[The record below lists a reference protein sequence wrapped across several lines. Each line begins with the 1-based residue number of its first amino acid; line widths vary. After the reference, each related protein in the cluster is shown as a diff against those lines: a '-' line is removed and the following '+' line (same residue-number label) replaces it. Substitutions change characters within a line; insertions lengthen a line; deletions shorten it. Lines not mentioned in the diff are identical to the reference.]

1 LFSDNA
7 RLIHAEEWH
16 LQRDYAANNPRNS
29 KRDRARAANARDRVA
44 SLLTKVLP
52 DVTAVEPVTADPVK
66 GVTHLMARTPY
77 GMRRIAELGFGYQTT
92 LAWVVDLAARLTAAY
107 PESDDPLGEPA
118 VVLLDE
124 IDLHLHPRWQRALL
138 AELAAR
144 FPNVQFVA
152 TSHSPLIVQAAPD
165 ANVAVLRREGDRVVI
180 DQTLP
185 SVHHWRVDQILTSDL
200 FGLPSARDPSLDVP
214 IARRDALLEK
224 PALDADDERELA
236 RLRAQIG
243 EAPGGETPWEM
254 QAMEVIRQA
263 ARALEGGGVRDVAR
277 GPSGPPPKKGARS
290 AARRKPTAAKG
301 TRRS

>member
-1 LFSDNA
+1 
-7 RLIHAEEWH
+7 
-16 LQRDYAANNPRNS
+16 
-29 KRDRARAANARDRVA
+29 
-44 SLLTKVLP
+44 
-52 DVTAVEPVTADPVK
+52 
-66 GVTHLMARTPY
+66 
-77 GMRRIAELGFGYQTT
+77 
-92 LAWVVDLAARLTAAY
+92 
-107 PESDDPLGEPA
+107 
-118 VVLLDE
+118 
-124 IDLHLHPRWQRALL
+124 LL

-214 IARRDALLEK
+214 IARRDVLLAK

-254 QAMEVIRQA
+254 RAMEVIRQA
-263 ARALEGGGVRDVAR
+263 ARALEGGGVRDVVR
-277 GPSGPPPKKGARS
+277 GPSGAPPKKKGAGS